1 MIISSKDLEKVCNYV
16 ESTNPSL
23 PQCVMNFIDF
33 EESTTEEYQREIKRK
48 NRELAID
55 AIVDGKVEEF
65 KNRESFLNPLDNES
79 YMMTITP
86 KLNSINVQ
94 GKTYLDL
101 FDIYND
107 VMMTLESL
115 TSKSMNTPS
124 CLKKSRYIPQNLNV
138 SIQKDPNLTDY
149 ENESSTSRKV
159 ITRLMMTSNLISS
172 TGRTGPANTIIVG
185 LDAYKYL
192 LMSNGMMMS
201 DIKDGVVDGNINGMN
216 VIPSPYIKSN
226 KIIMMRNAQKTE
238 NGLNVINC
246 PNDMRY
252 FLKETPN
259 WDKIINWFEII

>member
-1 MIISSKDLEKVCNYV
+1 MIISSKDLEKICNYV
-16 ESTNPSL
+16 ESTKPSL
-23 PQCVMNFIDF
+23 PQGVMNFIDF
-33 EESTTEEYQREIKRK
+33 EESPTEEYQREIKRK

-65 KNRESFLNPLDNES
+65 KNRESFSNPLDNES

-115 TSKSMNTPS
+115 TSKSMI
-124 CLKKSRYIPQNLNV
+124 IPQNLNV
-138 SIQKDPNLTDY
+138 SIQRDPNLTDY

-159 ITRLMMTSNLISS
+159 ITRLMMTSNLIAS

-226 KIIMMRNAQKTE
+226 KIIMMRNVQKTE

>member
-1 MIISSKDLEKVCNYV
+1 MTISSKDLEKICNYV
-16 ESTNPSL
+16 ESTKPSL
-23 PQCVMNFIDF
+23 PQAQMIFMDWDEVPN
-33 EESTTEEYQREIKRK
+33 EEYQRELKRK
-48 NRELAID
+48 NRELVID
-55 AIVDGKVEEF
+55 AIVDDKVEEF
-65 KNRESFLNPLDNES
+65 KNREPFSNPLDNES

-107 VMMTLESL
+107 VMMTLESI
-115 TSKSMNTPS
+115 TSKPM
-124 CLKKSRYIPQNLNV
+124 IVPQNLNV
-138 SIQKDPNLTDY
+138 SIQKDSNLTDY
-149 ENESSTSRKV
+149 ENESSTSRRV
-159 ITRLMMTSNLISS
+159 ITRIMMVSNLISS
-172 TGRTGPANTIIVG
+172 TSRTGPANTIIVG

-192 LMSNGMMMS
+192 MISNAMMTNN
-201 DIKDGVVDGNINGMN
+201 DGVVTGNINGMN

-226 KIIMMRNAQKTE
+226 KIIMMRNVQKTE

-252 FLKETPN
+252 FLKETTN

>member
-1 MIISSKDLEKVCNYV
+1 MIISAKDLEKICNYV
-16 ESTNPSL
+16 ESTKPSL
-23 PQCVMNFIDF
+23 PQVVMTFMDWD
-33 EESTTEEYQREIKRK
+33 ESPSEEYQRELKRK

-55 AIVDGKVEEF
+55 AIVDDKVEEF
-65 KNRESFLNPLDNES
+65 KNREPFSNPLDNES
-79 YMMTITP
+79 YMMTISP

-101 FDIYND
+101 FEIYND

-115 TSKSMNTPS
+115 TSKPMT
-124 CLKKSRYIPQNLNV
+124 IPQNLNV

-159 ITRLMMTSNLISS
+159 ITKIMMMRNLISS
-172 TGRTGPANTIIVG
+172 TSRTGPANTIIVG

-192 LMSNGMMMS
+192 MISNGMMMTN
-201 DIKDGVVDGNINGMN
+201 DDGVVTGNINGIN
-216 VIPSPYIKSN
+216 VIPGPYIKSN
-226 KIIMMRNAQKTE
+226 KIIMMRNVQKTE

>member
-1 MIISSKDLEKVCNYV
+1 MIISSKDLEKICNYV
-16 ESTNPSL
+16 ESTKPSL
-23 PQCVMNFIDF
+23 PKVQMTFIDF
-33 EESTTEEYQREIKRK
+33 AEEPSEEYQRELKRK

-65 KNRESFLNPLDNES
+65 KNRDSFINPLNNEGH
-79 YMMTITP
+79 MMTITP

-94 GKTYLDL
+94 GKNYLDL
-101 FDIYND
+101 TDIFTD
-107 VMMTLESL
+107 VMNTLESL
-115 TSKSMNTPS
+115 TSSSMN
-124 CLKKSRYIPQNLNV
+124 IPQNLNIQ
-138 SIQKDPNLTDY
+138 IQKDSNLSDY
-149 ENESSTSRKV
+149 ENESTISRRV
-159 ITRLMMTSNLISS
+159 ITRMMMVNNLIAS

-192 LMSNGMMMS
+192 LLSNGMMMMS
-201 DIKDGVVDGNINGMN
+201 DNDGIVTGNINGMN

-226 KIIMMRNAQKTE
+226 KIIMMRNVQKTE

-259 WDKIINWFEII
+259 WHKTINWFEII

>member
-1 MIISSKDLEKVCNYV
+1 MIISVKDLEKICNYV
-16 ESTNPSL
+16 ESIKPSL
-23 PQCVMNFIDF
+23 PQCVMNFIDYV
-33 EESTTEEYQREIKRK
+33 EDSNEEYKRELKRK
-48 NRELAID
+48 NRELVID
-55 AIVDGKVEEF
+55 AIVDDKVEEF
-65 KNRESFLNPLDNES
+65 KNKDSFLNPLDNEG

-107 VMMTLESL
+107 IMMTLDSL
-115 TSKSMNTPS
+115 TSKPII
-124 CLKKSRYIPQNLNV
+124 IPQNLNV

-159 ITRLMMTSNLISS
+159 MTRIMMTSNLISS
-172 TGRTGPANTIIVG
+172 TGRVGPANTIIVG
-185 LDAYKYL
+185 LEAYKYL
-192 LMSNGMMMS
+192 LLSNGMMMS
-201 DIKDGVVDGNINGMN
+201 SNDGIVTGNINGIN
-216 VIPSPYIKSN
+216 VIPTPYIKSN
-226 KIIMMRNAQKTE
+226 KIIMMRNVQKTE

-259 WDKIINWFEII
+259 WDRIINWFEII

>member
-1 MIISSKDLEKVCNYV
+1 MTISSKDLEKICNYV
-16 ESTNPSL
+16 ESTKPSL
-23 PQCVMNFIDF
+23 PQSLMTFIDWD
-33 EESTTEEYQREIKRK
+33 EVPNEEYQRELKRK

-65 KNRESFLNPLDNES
+65 KNREPFSNPLDNES

-107 VMMTLESL
+107 IMMTLESL
-115 TSKSMNTPS
+115 TSKPMI
-124 CLKKSRYIPQNLNV
+124 IPQNLNV

-149 ENESSTSRKV
+149 ENDSSTSRKV
-159 ITRLMMTSNLISS
+159 ITRIMMTSNLISS
-172 TGRTGPANTIIVG
+172 TSRTGPANTIIVG
-185 LDAYKYL
+185 LDAYKYI
-192 LMSNGMMMS
+192 MISNGMMMTN
-201 DIKDGVVDGNINGMN
+201 DEGVVTGNINGMN
-216 VIPSPYIKSN
+216 VIPAPYIKSN
-226 KIIMMRNAQKTE
+226 KIIMMRNVQKTE

>member
-1 MIISSKDLEKVCNYV
+1 MIISSKDLEKICNYV
-16 ESTNPSL
+16 ESTKPSL
-23 PQCVMNFIDF
+23 PQVVMTFMDWD
-33 EESTTEEYQREIKRK
+33 ESPNEEYQRELKRK

-55 AIVDGKVEEF
+55 AIVDDKVEEF
-65 KNRESFLNPLDNES
+65 KNREPFSNPLDNES

-115 TSKSMNTPS
+115 TSKPMT
-124 CLKKSRYIPQNLNV
+124 IPQNLNV
-138 SIQKDPNLTDY
+138 STQKDPNLTDY

-159 ITRLMMTSNLISS
+159 ITKIMMTRNLISS

-192 LMSNGMMMS
+192 LISNAMMSNN
-201 DIKDGVVDGNINGMN
+201 DGVISGNINGMN

-226 KIIMMRNAQKTE
+226 KIIMMRNVQKTE

>member
-16 ESTNPSL
+16 ESTKPSL
-23 PQCVMNFIDF
+23 PQCAMNFIDF

-65 KNRESFLNPLDNES
+65 KNRESFSNPLDNES

-115 TSKSMNTPS
+115 TSKSMI
-124 CLKKSRYIPQNLNV
+124 IPQNLNV
-138 SIQKDPNLTDY
+138 IVQRDPNLTDY

-172 TGRTGPANTIIVG
+172 TGRTGPANNIIVG

-192 LMSNGMMMS
+192 LLSNGMMVS
-201 DIKDGVVDGNINGMN
+201 SNDGVVSGNINGMN

-226 KIIMMRNAQKTE
+226 KIIMMRNVQKTE

>member
-1 MIISSKDLEKVCNYV
+1 MIISVKDLEKICNYV
-16 ESTNPSL
+16 ESTKPSL
-23 PQCVMNFIDF
+23 PQCVMNFIDYV
-33 EESTTEEYQREIKRK
+33 EDSNEEYKRELKRK

-55 AIVDGKVEEF
+55 AIVDDKIEEF
-65 KNRESFLNPLDNES
+65 KNKDSFLNPLDNEG

-107 VMMTLESL
+107 IMMTLDSL
-115 TSKSMNTPS
+115 TSKPII
-124 CLKKSRYIPQNLNV
+124 IPQNLNV

-149 ENESSTSRKV
+149 ENESLTSRKV
-159 ITRLMMTSNLISS
+159 MTRIMMTSNLISS

-185 LDAYKYL
+185 LEAYKYL
-192 LMSNGMMMS
+192 LLSNGMMMS
-201 DIKDGVVDGNINGMN
+201 SNDGIVTGNINGIN
-216 VIPSPYIKSN
+216 VIPTPYIKSN
-226 KIIMMRNAQKTE
+226 KIIMMRNVQKTE

-259 WDKIINWFEII
+259 YSKIINWFEII

>member
-1 MIISSKDLEKVCNYV
+1 MIISSKDLEKICNYV
-16 ESTNPSL
+16 ESTKPSL
-23 PQCVMNFIDF
+23 PQVVMTFMDWD
-33 EESTTEEYQREIKRK
+33 ESSNEEYQRELKRK

-55 AIVDGKVEEF
+55 AIVDDKVEEF
-65 KNRESFLNPLDNES
+65 KNREPFSNPLDNES

-115 TSKSMNTPS
+115 TSKPMT
-124 CLKKSRYIPQNLNV
+124 IPQNLNV
-138 SIQKDPNLTDY
+138 STQKDPNLTDY

-159 ITRLMMTSNLISS
+159 ITKIMMTRNLISS

-192 LMSNGMMMS
+192 LISNAMMSNN
-201 DIKDGVVDGNINGMN
+201 DGVISGNINGMN

-226 KIIMMRNAQKTE
+226 KIIMMRNVQKTE

>member
-1 MIISSKDLEKVCNYV
+1 MIISVKDLEKVCNYV
-16 ESTNPSL
+16 ESTKPSL
-23 PQCVMNFIDF
+23 PQVVMAFMDWD
-33 EESTTEEYQREIKRK
+33 ESPNEEYQRELKRK

-55 AIVDGKVEEF
+55 AIVDDKVEEF
-65 KNRESFLNPLDNES
+65 KNREPFSNPLDNES

-115 TSKSMNTPS
+115 TSNPMT
-124 CLKKSRYIPQNLNV
+124 IPQNFNI
-138 SIQKDPNLTDY
+138 SIQKDSNLTDY

-159 ITRLMMTSNLISS
+159 MTRIMMTSNLISS

-192 LMSNGMMMS
+192 MISNGMMMTNN
-201 DIKDGVVDGNINGMN
+201 DGVVTGNINGMN
-216 VIPSPYIKSN
+216 VIPAPYIKSN
-226 KIIMMRNAQKTE
+226 KIIMMRNVQKTE

>member
-1 MIISSKDLEKVCNYV
+1 MIISSKDLEKICNYV
-16 ESTNPSL
+16 ESTKPSL
-23 PQCVMNFIDF
+23 PQVQMTFIDF
-33 EESTTEEYQREIKRK
+33 EESTTEEYQRELKRK

-65 KNRESFLNPLDNES
+65 KNREPFSDPLDNES
-79 YMMTITP
+79 HRMTITP

-101 FDIYND
+101 GDIFID
-107 VMMTLESL
+107 VMNTLESL
-115 TSKSMNTPS
+115 TSKQMN
-124 CLKKSRYIPQNLNV
+124 IPQNLNV
-138 SIQKDPNLTDY
+138 SIQKDPNLTDS
-149 ENESSTSRKV
+149 ENEMALSRKV
-159 ITRLMMTSNLISS
+159 ITRIMMTSNLISS

-192 LMSNGMMMS
+192 LMSNVMMMS
-201 DIKDGVVDGNINGMN
+201 NMDGIVSGLINGIN

-226 KIIMMRNAQKTE
+226 KIIMMRNVQKTE

-246 PNDMRY
+246 PNDLRY

-259 WDKIINWFEII
+259 WEKIINWFEII

>member
-1 MIISSKDLEKVCNYV
+1 MTISSKDLEKICNYV
-16 ESTNPSL
+16 ESTRPSL
-23 PQCVMNFIDF
+23 PQAQMTFMDWI
-33 EESTTEEYQREIKRK
+33 EEPNEEYKRELKRK

-65 KNRESFLNPLDNES
+65 KNREPFSNPLDNEG
-79 YMMTITP
+79 YMATISP

-115 TSKSMNTPS
+115 TSKPM
-124 CLKKSRYIPQNLNV
+124 IVPQNLNV
-138 SIQKDPNLTDY
+138 FIQKDPNLTDY
-149 ENESSTSRKV
+149 ENDSSTSRKV
-159 ITRLMMTSNLISS
+159 ITKIMMTRNLISS
-172 TGRTGPANTIIVG
+172 TSRTGPANTIIVG

-192 LMSNGMMMS
+192 LLSNGMMVS
-201 DIKDGVVDGNINGMN
+201 SNDGVVTGNINGMN
-216 VIPSPYIKSN
+216 VIPTPYIKSN
-226 KIIMMRNAQKTE
+226 KIIMMRNVQKTE

-246 PNDMRY
+246 SNDMRY

>member
-1 MIISSKDLEKVCNYV
+1 MIISVKDLEKICNYV
-16 ESTNPSL
+16 ESTKPSL
-23 PQCVMNFIDF
+23 PQCVMNFIDYV
-33 EESTTEEYQREIKRK
+33 EDSNEEYKRELKRK

-55 AIVDGKVEEF
+55 AIVDDKIEEF
-65 KNRESFLNPLDNES
+65 KNKDSFLNPLDNEG

-107 VMMTLESL
+107 IMMTLDSL
-115 TSKSMNTPS
+115 TSKPII
-124 CLKKSRYIPQNLNV
+124 IPQNLNV

-149 ENESSTSRKV
+149 ENESLTSRKV
-159 ITRLMMTSNLISS
+159 MTRIMMTSNLISS

-185 LDAYKYL
+185 LEAYKYL

-201 DIKDGVVDGNINGMN
+201 SNDGVVTGNINGIN
-216 VIPSPYIKSN
+216 VIPTPYIKSN
-226 KIIMMRNAQKTE
+226 KIIMMRNVQKTE

-259 WDKIINWFEII
+259 YSKIINWFEII

>member
-1 MIISSKDLEKVCNYV
+1 MTISSKDLEKICNYV
-16 ESTNPSL
+16 ESTKPSI
-23 PQCVMNFIDF
+23 PQAQMTFMDWDEAPN
-33 EESTTEEYQREIKRK
+33 EEYQRELKRK

-65 KNRESFLNPLDNES
+65 KNREPFSNPLDNEG
-79 YMMTITP
+79 YMATISP

-94 GKTYLDL
+94 SKTYLDL

-107 VMMTLESL
+107 VMMKLESL
-115 TSKSMNTPS
+115 TSKPM
-124 CLKKSRYIPQNLNV
+124 IVPQNLNV
-138 SIQKDPNLTDY
+138 LIQKDPNLTDS
-149 ENESSTSRKV
+149 ENEMTLSRKV
-159 ITRLMMTSNLISS
+159 ITRIMMTSNLISS

-192 LMSNGMMMS
+192 MISNGMMMTNN
-201 DIKDGVVDGNINGMN
+201 DGVVTGNINGMN
-216 VIPSPYIKSN
+216 VIPTPYIKSN
-226 KIIMMRNAQKTE
+226 KIIMMRNVQKTE

>member
-1 MIISSKDLEKVCNYV
+1 MIISAKDLEKICNYV
-16 ESTNPSL
+16 ESTKPSL
-23 PQCVMNFIDF
+23 PQVVMTFMDWD
-33 EESTTEEYQREIKRK
+33 ESPSEEYQRELKRK

-55 AIVDGKVEEF
+55 AIVDDKVEEF
-65 KNRESFLNPLDNES
+65 KNREPFSNPLDNES
-79 YMMTITP
+79 YMMTISP

-115 TSKSMNTPS
+115 TSKPMT
-124 CLKKSRYIPQNLNV
+124 IPQNFNV

-159 ITRLMMTSNLISS
+159 ITKIMMMRNLISS
-172 TGRTGPANTIIVG
+172 TSRTGPANTIIVG

-192 LMSNGMMMS
+192 MISNGMMMTN
-201 DIKDGVVDGNINGMN
+201 DDGVVTGNINGIN
-216 VIPSPYIKSN
+216 VIPGPYIKSN
-226 KIIMMRNAQKTE
+226 KIIMMRNVQKTE

>member
-16 ESTNPSL
+16 ESTKPSL
-23 PQCVMNFIDF
+23 PQAQMTFMDWV
-33 EESTTEEYQREIKRK
+33 EEPNESYQRELKRK
-48 NRELAID
+48 NRELAIEAVLD
-55 AIVDGKVEEF
+55 NKVEEF
-65 KNRESFLNPLDNES
+65 KNRDSFLNPLDNEGFMS
-79 YMMTITP
+79 TISP
-86 KLNSINVQ
+86 KINSINVQ

-115 TSKSMNTPS
+115 TSKPMVV
-124 CLKKSRYIPQNLNV
+124 PQNLNV

-159 ITRLMMTSNLISS
+159 ITKIMMTRNLISS

-192 LMSNGMMMS
+192 LLSNGMMMAT
-201 DIKDGVVDGNINGMN
+201 IKDGVVDGNINGMN

-226 KIIMMRNAQKTE
+226 KIIMMRNVQKTE

-252 FLKETPN
+252 FLKETPSYS
-259 WDKIINWFEII
+259 KIINWFEII

>member
-1 MIISSKDLEKVCNYV
+1 MIISVKDLEKICNYV
-16 ESTNPSL
+16 ESTKPSL
-23 PQCVMNFIDF
+23 PQCVMNFIDYV
-33 EESTTEEYQREIKRK
+33 EDSNEEYKRELKRK

-55 AIVDGKVEEF
+55 AIVDDKIEEF
-65 KNRESFLNPLDNES
+65 KNKDSFLNPLDNEG

-107 VMMTLESL
+107 IMMTLESI
-115 TSKSMNTPS
+115 TSKPMV
-124 CLKKSRYIPQNLNV
+124 IPQNFNV

-149 ENESSTSRKV
+149 ENEPSTSRKV
-159 ITRLMMTSNLISS
+159 ITKIMMMRNLISS

-185 LDAYKYL
+185 LEAYKYL
-192 LMSNGMMMS
+192 LLSNGIMMS
-201 DIKDGVVDGNINGMN
+201 SNDGIVTGNINGIN
-216 VIPSPYIKSN
+216 VIPTPYIKSN
-226 KIIMMRNAQKTE
+226 KIIMMRNFQKTE

-259 WDKIINWFEII
+259 YSKIINWFEII

>member
-1 MIISSKDLEKVCNYV
+1 MIISVKDLEKICNYV
-16 ESTNPSL
+16 ESIKPSL
-23 PQCVMNFIDF
+23 PQCVMNFIDYV
-33 EESTTEEYQREIKRK
+33 EDSNEEYKRELKRK
-48 NRELAID
+48 NRELVID
-55 AIVDGKVEEF
+55 AIVDDKVEEF
-65 KNRESFLNPLDNES
+65 KNKDSFLNPLDNEG

-107 VMMTLESL
+107 IMMTLDSL
-115 TSKSMNTPS
+115 TSKSII
-124 CLKKSRYIPQNLNV
+124 IPQNLNV

-159 ITRLMMTSNLISS
+159 MTRIMMTSNLISS

-185 LDAYKYL
+185 LEAYKYL

-201 DIKDGVVDGNINGMN
+201 SNDGVVTGNINGIN
-216 VIPSPYIKSN
+216 VIPTPYIKSN
-226 KIIMMRNAQKTE
+226 KIIMMRNVQKTE

-259 WDKIINWFEII
+259 YSKIINWFEII